1 MGRWE
6 KQWIL
11 IPNTTMKQFK
21 WVPASQDSDKVVK
34 SKSKTGEP
42 KQRRLFTDPYGDIN
56 SRASLSVDE
65 DSNMSTGSTASDS
78 MDGLTQITTKRE
90 DVSQLGEVKQ
100 MTIMSEGGVRY
111 TGETNAEGEREGRG
125 ECVWPNN
132 DRYVGD
138 FVNGVKNGNGILY
151 FANGDKRVGV
161 WKDDK
166 LHGQASYYYA
176 EGRVDLE
183 VWEED
188 HKVSEQR
195 RKLSPF

>member
-1 MGRWE
+1 
-6 KQWIL
+6 
-11 IPNTTMKQFK
+11 MKQFK
-21 WVPASQDSDKVVK
+21 WVPARFQDTDKV
-34 SKSKTGEP
+34 SKSKEGKPNEP
-42 KQRRLFTDPYGDIN
+42 KQRRLFTDPYADCIN
-56 SRASLSVDE
+56 SSRGSSIGADE
-65 DSNMSTGSTASDS
+65 DSNMSTASTASD
-78 MDGLTQITTKRE
+78 TE
-90 DVSQLGEVKQ
+90 EQLVKQ
-100 MTIMSEGGVRY
+100 MTIVSEGGVRY
-111 TGETNAEGEREGRG
+111 TGETNKEGKREGRG

-138 FVNGVKNGNGILY
+138 FADGVKNGNGILY

-176 EGRVDLE
+176 EGRVDIE